1 MIDVSIRPRLLLTLE
16 SAKKQ
21 KKNAS
26 HYCNNLIA
34 CMENDWTVSQLT
46 HFRLNIKKNKI
57 KVLLFGVCLVAHCSF
72 GNK

>member
-1 MIDVSIRPRLLLTLE
+1 MIDVSISPRLLLTLE

-21 KKNAS
+21 KNAS